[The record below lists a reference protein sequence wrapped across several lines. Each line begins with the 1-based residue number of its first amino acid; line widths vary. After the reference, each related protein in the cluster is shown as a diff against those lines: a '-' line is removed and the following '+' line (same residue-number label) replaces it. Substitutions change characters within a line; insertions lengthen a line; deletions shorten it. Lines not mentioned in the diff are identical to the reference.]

1 MDPLLAFVLVLL
13 LVTVLTARYRLSPFL
28 TLIAAA
34 ILFSVSTGMEGEM
47 IPLITS
53 GAGKIF
59 ALLGI
64 PIFCGSLIG
73 RALRHGGYI
82 TRIVGDLERTV
93 RLPEITA
100 GVAGYLLAI
109 PLMCCITPF
118 IVLTPVIGHLQ
129 KDPESVRRLL
139 YITAFGSIIS
149 FVLLFPLPVAY
160 AIVTALDAGS
170 ATPEYMTIAIPVSLL
185 LLAGGTFFLR
195 RERTVPEQAPSVPDT
210 PRWKA
215 WAPVAVPVAMIIA
228 GSVLPALHPLGNI
241 HIALLT
247 GAAIALII
255 VPVSVRA
262 EVMEKG
268 TRHAGIIIFDLCGA
282 GALGAVIGAGGFAAE
297 VFSLLGTNV
306 PAIFIPFVL
315 AALIQTAQGSRV
327 VTAVV
332 TSSMLAGTSLAAL
345 VSPVPLILMIAAGTL
360 VFSYI
365 SDPYFWLVLRTTGDT
380 IAGTLSRYTLPQAVA
395 GGVLAAITAVI
406 SMTGFV

>member
-1 MDPLLAFVLVLL
+1 MDPLCAFVLVLL
-13 LVTVLTARYRLSPFL
+13 LVTVLTARYRLSPFI

-34 ILFSVSTGMEGEM
+34 LLFGVSTGMEGEM

-64 PIFCGSLIG
+64 PIFCGSLIA

-82 TRIVGDLERTV
+82 TRIVSDLERTV
-93 RLPEITA
+93 RRPEITA

-109 PLMCCITPF
+109 PFMCCITPF

-129 KDPESVRRLL
+129 QDQESVRRLL
-139 YITAFGSIIS
+139 YITAFGSIVS

-160 AIVTALDAGS
+160 TIVTTLETGS
-170 ATPEYMTIAIPVSLL
+170 AVEAYMTIAIPVSLL

-195 RERTVPEQAPSVPDT
+195 KGGTAPEQAPSVSDT

-228 GSVLPALHPLGNI
+228 GSILPELHPFGNI

-247 GAAIALII
+247 GAAIALVI
-255 VPVSVRA
+255 VPADVRA
-262 EVMEKG
+262 VVMEKG
-268 TRHAGIIIFDLCGA
+268 TKNAGIIIFDLCGA
-282 GALGAVIGAGGFAAE
+282 GALGAIIGAGGFAAE
-297 VFSLLGTNV
+297 VFSLLDTHV
-306 PAIFIPFVL
+306 PAIFIPFLL

-332 TSSMLAGTSLAAL
+332 TSSMIAGTSLAAL
-345 VSPVPLILMIAAGTL
+345 VPPVPLILMIAAGTL

-380 IAGTLSRYTLPQAVA
+380 VSGTLSRFTLPQAVA

-406 SMTGFV
+406 SMTGFF

>member
-1 MDPLLAFVLVLL
+1 MDPLCAFVLVLL
-13 LVTVLTARYRLSPFL
+13 LVTVLTARYRLSPFI

-34 ILFSVSTGMEGEM
+34 LLFGVSTGMEGEM

-64 PIFCGSLIG
+64 PIFCGSLIA
-73 RALRHGGYI
+73 RALRHGGSI
-82 TRIVGDLERTV
+82 TRIVSDLERTV
-93 RLPEITA
+93 RRPEITA

-109 PLMCCITPF
+109 PFMCCITPF

-129 KDPESVRRLL
+129 QDQESVRRLL
-139 YITAFGSIIS
+139 YITAFGSIVS

-160 AIVTALDAGS
+160 TIVTTLETGS
-170 ATPEYMTIAIPVSLL
+170 AVEAYMTIAIPVSLL

-195 RERTVPEQAPSVPDT
+195 KGGKAPEQAPSVSET

-228 GSVLPALHPLGNI
+228 GSILPELHPFGNI
-241 HIALLT
+241 HIALLA
-247 GAAIALII
+247 GAAIALVI
-255 VPVSVRA
+255 VPADVQAV
-262 EVMEKG
+262 VMEKG
-268 TRHAGIIIFDLCGA
+268 TKNAGIIIFDLCGA

-306 PAIFIPFVL
+306 PAIFIPFLL

-332 TSSMLAGTSLAAL
+332 TSSMIAGTSLAAL
-345 VSPVPLILMIAAGTL
+345 VPPVPLILMIAAGTL

-380 IAGTLSRYTLPQAVA
+380 VTGTLSRFTLPQAVA
-395 GGVLAAITAVI
+395 GGVLAVITTVI
-406 SMTGFV
+406 SMTGFF

>member
-1 MDPLLAFVLVLL
+1 MDPLCAFALVLL

-34 ILFSVSTGMEGEM
+34 ILFGVSTGMGGEM

-64 PIFCGSLIG
+64 PIFCGSLIA
-73 RALRHGGYI
+73 RALRHGGYL

-93 RLPEITA
+93 HRPAITA

-118 IVLTPVIGHLQ
+118 IVLAPVIGHLEQ
-129 KDPESVRRLL
+129 DPASVRRLL
-139 YITAFGSIIS
+139 YITAFGSVVS

-160 AIVTALDAGS
+160 TIVTALETGS
-170 ATPEYMTIAIPVSLL
+170 AVEPYMAMAIPVSLL
-185 LLAGGTFFLR
+185 FLAGGIFFLGKGGKA
-195 RERTVPEQAPSVPDT
+195 PEQAPSVPDT

-215 WAPVAVPVAMIIA
+215 WAPVVVPVAMIIA
-228 GSVLPALHPLGNI
+228 GSALPALHPLGNI

-247 GAAIALII
+247 GAAIALVI
-255 VPVSVRA
+255 VPESVRG

-297 VFSLLGTNV
+297 VFSLLDTHV
-306 PAIFIPFVL
+306 PAIIIPFLL

-332 TSSMLAGTSLAAL
+332 TSSLVAGTSLAST
-345 VSPVPLILMIAAGTL
+345 VPPVPLILMIAAGTL

-395 GGVLAAITAVI
+395 GGVLAAVTAVI
-406 SMTGFV
+406 SMTAL